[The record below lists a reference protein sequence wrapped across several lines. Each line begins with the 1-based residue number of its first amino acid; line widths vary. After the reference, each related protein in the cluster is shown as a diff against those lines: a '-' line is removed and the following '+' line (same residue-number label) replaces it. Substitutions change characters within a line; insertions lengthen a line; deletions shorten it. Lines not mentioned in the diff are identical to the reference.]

1 MSQNSM
7 STINDNT
14 KESNFIESLTIFS
27 KKYSCGTQQNYI
39 HVNRSTCNFMFIK
52 PKNSVNNEVIMSVE
66 PVHAIKQEPV
76 ISSIIKN
83 LYLIDFFKIGKKVE
97 PDVFDDDSYSFTRI
111 KEYESLVARIRSEYQ
126 KHAICD
132 GVFNPDK
139 YRFFEFCNLKNSYEL
154 CFIRIIGM
162 YMKDHTYT
170 ISDYNREDMYFQNK
184 MSSLFDFTIQRHFI
198 VDRLM
203 LKFIE
208 LELEFLKKILTELQ
222 SYAGN
227 VTDCE
232 LTIRT
237 TDIYA
242 DSIDELNRSL
252 CEITDVALS
261 EYF

>member
-1 MSQNSM
+1 M
-7 STINDNT
+7 STINANT
-14 KESNFIESLTIFS
+14 KEFNFIESLTIFS
-27 KKYSCGTQQNYI
+27 KKYSCGTRQNYI

-52 PKNSVNNEVIMSVE
+52 PKNSVNNEAVMSYE
-66 PVHAIKQEPV
+66 PVYAIEQEPV
-76 ISSIIKN
+76 ISGTIKN
-83 LYLIDFFKIGKKVE
+83 LYLMDFFKIGKKIQ

-111 KEYESLVARIRSEYQ
+111 KEYESLVALIRSEYQ

-154 CFIRIIGM
+154 FFIRIIGM
-162 YMKDHTYT
+162 YMKDHIYS
-170 ISDYNREDMYFQNK
+170 ISDYNREDIYCQNT
-184 MSSLFDFTIQRHFI
+184 MSSLYDSTISRHF
-198 VDRLM
+198 VMDQLM

-208 LELEFLKKILTELQ
+208 LEVEFLKKILTELQ
-222 SYAGN
+222 AYAGN
-227 VTDCE
+227 ITDCE

-242 DSIDELNRSL
+242 DSIDELSQSL
-252 CEITDVALS
+252 CEISGTVLT